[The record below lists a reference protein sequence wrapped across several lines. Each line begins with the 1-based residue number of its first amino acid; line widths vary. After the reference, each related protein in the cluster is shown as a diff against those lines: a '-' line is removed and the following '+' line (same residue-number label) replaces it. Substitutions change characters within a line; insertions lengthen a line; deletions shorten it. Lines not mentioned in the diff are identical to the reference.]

1 MKFTQGI
8 RQKAPWELKDS
19 DVTPES
25 VFNDRTRTYG
35 LMLEEE

>member
-1 MKFTQGI
+1 MHFHK
-8 RQKAPWELKDS
+8 KPSWDKLKDS
-19 DVTPES
+19 DVTLES